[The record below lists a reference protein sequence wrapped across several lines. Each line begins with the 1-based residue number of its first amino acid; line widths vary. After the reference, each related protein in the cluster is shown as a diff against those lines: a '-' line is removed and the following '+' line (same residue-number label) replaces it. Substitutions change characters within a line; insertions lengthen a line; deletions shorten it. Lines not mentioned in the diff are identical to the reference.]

1 MSAEAA
7 PAPNKKKKML
17 LIIGG
22 AVVLLA
28 GGGAGAFFAFAGGDK
43 PAAAEEAPLL
53 PAQYHAMTP
62 AFLVNLADTDAARF
76 LQVDVQLMTRDAETL
91 AAVKLHEPALRNRL
105 LLLLGTQVSTSL
117 ADRPGKEKLQKA
129 ALDEVRAVLKAEKA
143 PDKVD
148 ALYFTSIVTQ

>member
-7 PAPNKKKKML
+7 PAPNKKKKLL
-17 LIIGG
+17 LIVGG

-28 GGGAGAFFAFAGGDK
+28 GGGAGAYFAFSGDGTSAT
-43 PAAAEEAPLL
+43 PAEEAPL

-62 AFLVNLADTDAARF
+62 AFLVNLADTDADRF

-91 AAVKLHEPALRNRL
+91 AALKLHEPALRNRL
-105 LLLLGTQVSTSL
+105 LLLFGSQLSSAV
-117 ADRPGKEKLQKA
+117 ADRAGKEKLQKA
-129 ALDEVRAVLKAEKA
+129 ALADVRAVLKAEKA